1 MTRASAPK
9 RPIAAGLLTL
19 AALSFDA
26 LAFDAPA
33 RAASDLEAAPPDGAD
48 LGTTAPER
56 EDSDH
61 WTLGVGAAVAPRFQG
76 SDEFQVQPLPLVDVK
91 YGRFFA
97 RLGDGV
103 GVNVIE
109 TPTIAAGVAL
119 DWMWGYDGDDVPDGI
134 DGVDGAL
141 GVRVFLSV
149 RYEGAVATLAATQA
163 VTDTD
168 RGLVVNAS
176 LAYPLSV
183 TERLTITPSL
193 GTSWANETY
202 MDGYFGVD
210 ASEAAASGLGQY
222 KPASG
227 FKDVSF
233 LASARYRITDSIA
246 VVGSVGVTHLLG
258 EAADS
263 PIVERKTQPIGLLGL
278 TYTF

>member
-9 RPIAAGLLTL
+9 RPIAASLLAL
-19 AALSFDA
+19 AA

-48 LGTTAPER
+48 LGTTAPDQ

-61 WTLGVGAAVAPRFQG
+61 WTLGVGAGVAPRFQG
-76 SDEFQVQPLPLVDVK
+76 SDELKVRPLPLFDMK

-97 RLGDGV
+97 RLGDGI
-103 GVNVIE
+103 GANVIE

-119 DWMWGYDGDDVPDGI
+119 NWMQGYDSDDVPDGI
-134 DGVDGAL
+134 KGVDVAL

-176 LAYPLSV
+176 LAYPFTV
-183 TERLTITPSL
+183 TERLTITPSI

-202 MDGYFGVD
+202 MDSYFGVD
-210 ASEAAASGLGQY
+210 ASEAAASGLGRY
-222 KPASG
+222 EPSNG
-227 FKDVSF
+227 FKDISF

-246 VVGSVGVTHLLG
+246 LVGSVGVTHLLG
-258 EAADS
+258 EAAES
-263 PIVERKTQPIGLLGL
+263 PIVKRKTQPIALLGL